1 MEEEED
7 KFIGVRID
15 SEKNSPSFSC
25 VIRQRGD
32 GQSLKKNLHLCESNV
47 YSESFSVIYYHFPPF
62 FADIDDIEKS
72 DKDEGYI
79 PWAMGWVHTA
89 TNFVLS

>member
-1 MEEEED
+1 M
-7 KFIGVRID
+7 
-15 SEKNSPSFSC
+15 
-25 VIRQRGD
+25 
-32 GQSLKKNLHLCESNV
+32 
-47 YSESFSVIYYHFPPF
+47 YSVSFSVIYYHFPPF

>member
-1 MEEEED
+1 MEEEEGD

-15 SEKNSPSFSC
+15 SEKNSSSFSC
-25 VIRQRGD
+25 VIRQGGGR
-32 GQSLKKNLHLCESNV
+32 KKKYLHLCESNV